1 MEPIRFQHNIYILS
15 SELYRIKLFIYMP
28 ISNGDIQSIKFQLLS
43 VSEIK
48 SVRIFAFTKQR
59 TIVNIIIIIVI

>member
-1 MEPIRFQHNIYILS
+1 
-15 SELYRIKLFIYMP
+15 MP